1 MKKKR
6 IIAICFTFMMLY
18 TVSSA
23 VLAASYRMT
32 WQGWSIIGKRS
43 NQTMALGSS
52 TTVTVTNNIT
62 NASGVPNKC
71 NATLSLQK
79 QGWLGTWSTSKTLS
93 QTSMGTKTWTVTLA
107 SGTYSVWF
115 NSNKINGKTNPLD
128 MKENIK

>member
-1 MKKKR
+1 MAR
-6 IIAICFTFMMLY
+6 MEH
-18 TVSSA
+18 
-23 VLAASYRMT
+23 YR
-32 WQGWSIIGKRS
+32 KAF

-128 MKENIK
+128 MKGNIK